1 MNKLSNYVYMTV
13 SMFKFSKEW
22 WKSGREERKQILSRL
37 NEVEKEFSNKLVSL
51 KRFISLRYDGDIIYW
66 TCDYNTTPLNDFR
79 YSLLSVSNSYLEEKV
94 SFFSVFKPS
103 PYTMGG
109 NKDLSSF
116 LKIPPLKY
124 FVAYPMKKSPEWY
137 LLPFEER
144 RDIMAE
150 HINIAKNHPDN
161 EGIRSYTTYSF
172 GIGDYEF
179 VVIYEIPDLYKWTN
193 VVEKLREAKA
203 RKWITLEEP
212 ILVGEL
218 GDLDIFVK

>member
-1 MNKLSNYVYMTV
+1 MSNYVYMTV
-13 SMFKFSKEW
+13 NMFKFSHEW
-22 WKSGREERKQILSRL
+22 WKLGKEEKKKIISKID
-37 NEVEKEFSNKLVSL
+37 EMEKDYEKKIISL

-66 TCDYNTTPLNDFR
+66 LSDFNTTPLNEFR
-79 YSLLSVSNSYLEEKV
+79 YDLLSTSYLEEKI
-94 SFFSVFKPS
+94 SLFSVFKES

-124 FVAYPMKKSPEWY
+124 FVAYPMKKSPDWY
-137 LLPFEER
+137 LLPFNER
-144 RDIMAE
+144 KDIMAE
-150 HINIAKNHPDN
+150 HIKIARTHPDN

-179 VVIYEIPDLYKWTN
+179 VVIYEIPDLYRWTN

-218 GDLDIFVK
+218 GALDIFVK